1 MGATPIKGM
10 HTRDT
15 KQLSS
20 EIKQS
25 INIVCFFL
33 SYKKKIV
40 LILPIKKKKKTFFFL
55 LYSKK
60 EKNMKINKHN
70 HFEKE

>member
-1 MGATPIKGM
+1 MGATSIKGM

-25 INIVCFFL
+25 INIVCFFFIL
-33 SYKKKIV
+33 SKKIV
-40 LILPIKKKKKTFFFL
+40 LILPIKKKKK
-55 LYSKK
+55 
-60 EKNMKINKHN
+60 KNLFVAL
-70 HFEKE
+70 FEKRKENEDQ

>member
-40 LILPIKKKKKTFFFL
+40 LILSIKKKKTFFFCFIQ
-55 LYSKK
+55 KK
-60 EKNMKINKHN
+60 KRI
-70 HFEKE
+70 